1 MLLLLLK
8 DQDEVDHAKTIR
20 NAKKAKKN
28 IRGVKKGIAKK
39 SKVAKKKPPAT
50 KKKNLRSK
58 KVNDGNTE
66 ESSSN
71 DIKTTAERALEEPS
85 SSNVLNMQ
93 SSQLKEDQVRCHNLF
108 AACSYVKKFLI
119 SCLVVIYKIMD

>member
-1 MLLLLLK
+1 MQKPL
-8 DQDEVDHAKTIR
+8 EMP
-20 NAKKAKKN
+20 KKQK
-28 IRGVKKGIAKK
+28 RTSGGVKKDIAKK
-39 SKVAKKKPPAT
+39 SKVSKKKPSPT